1 MCPCVSCLFYVWDY
15 LWVHCRLSLS
25 AAPYSES
32 PISCSCVTSG
42 VPESGQRS
50 GLLSQAGLSQLPFL
64 QLSTHPARSRGAFT
78 VTHSKQPV
86 SPLPTR
92 VPWYQ
97 PEQGP
102 GHHTSFFFPLL
113 LSMKLSIEQINT
125 ASAYPPLV
133 QITPHHPRLDLE
145 ILPSPTDPTTQR
157 FWDRG
162 GHDAPGQDL
171 FPCMLPCMLPCNP
184 YLIVL
189 SRAHRCLCVQ
199 CALQDLLLFPAWR
212 APRISWAR
220 PRLSCCRQF
229 TVRSKQFAFNCT
241 PFASLWRT
249 LSPLRVIQP
258 QKGRTGAPRSPRHH
272 KQDTQMEVS

>member
-1 MCPCVSCLFYVWDY
+1 M
-15 LWVHCRLSLS
+15 SLS
-25 AAPYSES
+25 AVPYSES
-32 PISCSCVTSG
+32 HISSSCVTSG

-50 GLLSQAGLSQLPFL
+50 GLFSQAVLSQLPFL

-78 VTHSKQPV
+78 VTHSKHPV
-86 SPLPTR
+86 SPLPTS

-97 PEQGP
+97 SEQSS
-102 GHHTSFFFPLL
+102 GHPTSFLFPLL
-113 LSMKLSIEQINT
+113 LSMKSFTEQINT

-157 FWDRG
+157 LWDRG
-162 GHDAPGQDL
+162 DHDAPGQDL
-171 FPCMLPCMLPCNP
+171 FPYMPPSSLPLLFKSYP

-220 PRLSCCRQF
+220 ARLSCCRQF
-229 TVRSKQFAFNCT
+229 TVRSRQFAFNCT
-241 PFASLWRT
+241 RFASLWPT
-249 LSPLRVIQP
+249 LSPLRVVQP
-258 QKGRTGAPRSPRHH
+258 QKGRTRAHRSPRHN